1 MNALIKG
8 SSLQKSVS
16 KLTVKKFY
24 EIDPWYLQYGHT
36 DKQTDGLLGRKTRG
50 WGVGLTN
57 DWI

>member
-24 EIDPWYLQYGHT
+24 EIDPLCFQFGQT

-50 WGVGLTN
+50 WAV
-57 DWI
+57 